1 MKKRILCICLA
12 LLLLLG
18 TLGLLSCNR
27 NNNEGDDSDN
37 GADTI
42 DNSSSDVSD
51 VEEVDERK
59 YYQDTFGDI
68 DMKGKEVWVYDL
80 NTSPD
85 IHINYYDNLKGDKMN
100 VALYKRDMLFE
111 EIYGIKMEYFQSTQG
126 STVVSNAV
134 LSGTYLADIIYGRA
148 SGGRLMTL
156 AQQGCLSDMMSNT
169 ALDFSQPWWGNF
181 MTESLTV
188 NNKLYFTSGDIL
200 PTFYQSIGCFFYNMD
215 LGKTYGIDKE
225 ALCQTVMD
233 GNFTWEYMTKLVKDA
248 DTNLDSN
255 LTLTADK
262 DQFGLITYNVYNHT
276 NMWAIGAGL
285 KLVEQNAT
293 GQWIVDFESPNVV
306 ATLADLARYITYT
319 EMGDNGLDSIMQTTF
334 KSGRAIFAE
343 HFTESAFSTLRN
355 MENDYLMLPV
365 PKLYDHQESYR
376 CMVNSYVNCFVGILS
391 NCADPEITGA
401 ILESQAHY
409 GYNYI
414 RPIAYEEF
422 LKLALSR
429 DVQAAALVDIIFD
442 TAYIDYGVIEKFGK
456 SDKYSD
462 GASTILYQ
470 YLKEGKPL
478 TSAFASNKD
487 AINGS
492 ANEALGVFTT
502 P

>member
-1 MKKRILCICLA
+1 MKRILCIFLV
-12 LLLLLG
+12 LLLLFG
-18 TLGLLSCNR
+18 TLGLLSCKK
-27 NNNEGDDSDN
+27 NENQVEDSSDDTTDVSD
-37 GADTI
+37 
-42 DNSSSDVSD
+42 SDVSD
-51 VEEVDERK
+51 SDVSDMIDKKK
-59 YYQDTFGDI
+59 YYQDTFGDLN
-68 DMKGKEVWVYDL
+68 MNGKEVWVYDL

-85 IHINYYDNLKGDKMN
+85 IHINYYDDLKGDKMN
-100 VALYKRDMLFE
+100 VALYARDMLFE
-111 EIYGIKMEYFQSTQG
+111 EVYGIKMEYFQSTQG

-156 AQQGCLSDMMSNT
+156 AQQGCLADLRSNT
-169 ALDFSQPWWGNF
+169 AVDLNQPWWGNF
-181 MTESLTV
+181 MTEALTV
-188 NNKLYFTSGDIL
+188 NNRCYFTSGDIL

-215 LGKTYGIDKE
+215 LGRTYGIDKD
-225 ALCQTVMD
+225 ALCEKALNGD
-233 GNFTWEYMTKLVKDA
+233 FTWEYMTQLVKGT

-255 LTLTADK
+255 LAMTADK

-285 KLVEQNAT
+285 KLAEQDAS
-293 GQWIVDFESPNVV
+293 GKWIVDFESSSVV
-306 ATLADLARYITYT
+306 AKLSELARYITYT
-319 EMGDNGLDSIMQTTF
+319 DMGGNEVDSIMQTTF

-343 HFTESAFSTLRN
+343 HFTESAFSTLRD

-365 PKLYDHQESYR
+365 PKLNDDQDSYR

-391 NCADPEITGA
+391 NCADTEITGA

-429 DVQAAALVDIIFD
+429 DIKAAALIDMIFD
-442 TAYIDYGVIEKFGK
+442 TAYIDYGVIEKFGVSSEYK
-456 SDKYSD
+456 E

-478 TSAFASNKD
+478 ASAFESNKG
-487 AINGS
+487 AINGDLM
-492 ANEALGVFTT
+492 NALKPFTK
-502 P
+502 